1 MKRLL
6 APFFALIALIVT
18 GCSSTGSAEQ
28 TQSASTV
35 VNQVDPSKVEQ
46 LSILQLHEA
55 YLDSN
60 ITHAHEDS
68 VVDISG
74 EVVAFELT
82 EDNRFSVT
90 IRNDNKDA
98 LCLFT
103 DEIADQVGTGRVIF
117 RGANITVRGQLGK
130 AALFSETPFV
140 IDGCVLVTN

>member
-1 MKRLL
+1 MTRLF
-6 APFFALIALIVT
+6 ATFFALIALIFT
-18 GCSSTGSAEQ
+18 GCSSTGSAQQ

-60 ITHAHEDS
+60 NTHAHENS
-68 VVDISG
+68 VVDVSG

-98 LCLFT
+98 LCLFS
-103 DEIADQVGTGRVIF
+103 DAISDQVGTGRAIF
-117 RGANITVRGQLGK
+117 RGANITVRGQLGET
-130 AALFSETPFV
+130 ALFSSMPFV
-140 IDGCVLVTN
+140 IDGCILIKN